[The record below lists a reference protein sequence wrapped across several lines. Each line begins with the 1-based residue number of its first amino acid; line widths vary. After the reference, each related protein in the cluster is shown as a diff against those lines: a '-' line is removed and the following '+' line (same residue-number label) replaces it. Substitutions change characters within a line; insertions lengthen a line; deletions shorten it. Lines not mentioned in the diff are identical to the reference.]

1 MLAWL
6 YYVIRKDVR
15 NCAQTQKIPS
25 HMISFILNA
34 QSRQNIETKNSSGM
48 TELNGT
54 GTIAKRYKVSST
66 GSVSN

>member
-15 NCAQTQKIPS
+15 NCAQTQKITN

-34 QSRQNIETKNSSGM
+34 RRRQNIEAENSSGM
-48 TELNGT
+48 TELNSAGT
-54 GTIAKRYKVSST
+54 VAKR
-66 GSVSN
+66 